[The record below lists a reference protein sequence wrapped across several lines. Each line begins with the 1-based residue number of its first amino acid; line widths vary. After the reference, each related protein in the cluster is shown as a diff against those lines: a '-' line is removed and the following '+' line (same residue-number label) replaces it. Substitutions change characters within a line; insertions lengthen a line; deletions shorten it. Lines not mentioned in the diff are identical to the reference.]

1 MLVHEAWDSVCKL
14 VTARAEMG
22 LLVTWYKELVKE
34 PQLNDCFQALH
45 SETLL
50 LQTWRGDTL
59 F

>member
-1 MLVHEAWDSVCKL
+1 MIQVE
-14 VTARAEMG
+14 
-22 LLVTWYKELVKE
+22 E

-50 LQTWRGDTL
+50 FQTLGLVDTL